1 MGNSF
6 PGLQHLVRV
15 VNQVYVVVCQACC
28 CSSSWQQP
36 SSPSSSAFTCA
47 GTRRWLRA
55 SLLFVSFTHVH
66 QSLCSADNVP
76 LPAYAAAR
84 RAAAQL
90 LLTAAPPAV
99 KQSIGIFWPPGSR
112 QQTRSGRRMGETDRQ
127 KDTRHPA
134 YYAGSARIQCT
145 GHAAGRALDCPVS
158 IPDCFA
164 VIQRP

>member
-1 MGNSF
+1 
-6 PGLQHLVRV
+6 
-15 VNQVYVVVCQACC
+15 
-28 CSSSWQQP
+28 
-36 SSPSSSAFTCA
+36 
-47 GTRRWLRA
+47 
-55 SLLFVSFTHVH
+55 LLFVSPVAALLPGSKHRRHHHRRSPV
-66 QSLCSADNVP
+66 QVLYAGRVLLCSPCHLPTYTKVCVQLSTSADNVA

-84 RAAAQL
+84 RAAAPL

-134 YYAGSARIQCT
+134 YYAGSARILCT

-164 VIQRP
+164 VLQRP